1 MRDFG
6 CVRNAGTLK
15 SDLEDLVEYQRF
27 LKRFRADEQ
36 ERRLKDILFEGKRFR
51 TLPGNNHEN

>member
-1 MRDFG
+1 MRDFWR
-6 CVRNAGTLK
+6 VLDAGTLK

-36 ERRLKDILFEGKRFR
+36 ERRLRDILYEGKRFR
-51 TLPGNNHEN
+51 TLPGNDKEN

>member
-1 MRDFG
+1 MQDLWR
-6 CVRNAGTLK
+6 VRNAGILK

-36 ERRLKDILFEGKRFR
+36 ERRLKDILYEGKRFR
-51 TLPGNNHEN
+51 TLPGNEREN

>member
-1 MRDFG
+1 MRDFW

-51 TLPGNNHEN
+51 TLPGNNQES